1 MDIEKLP
8 QPLDTSSVSN
18 TAAAI
23 AAWCLKALVPR
34 VNELIEN
41 QQAIIKELR
50 DEQPVRDGTPGSGD
64 FSGGDGAATDP
75 DDLFATNGQATAPA
89 GEDAAQEAI
98 EGREGPTSDD
108 MQELAQLLQDL
119 DSRAAQNLGDAGLSN
134 PDALREATDEELQDV
149 SHVGEVALKQI
160 RAVYPH
166 ESDE

>member
-50 DEQPVRDGTPGSGD
+50 DEDPVRDGTPGSGS
-64 FSGGDGAATDP
+64 FSGPAEAGGDGANVSAEAV
-75 DDLFATNGQATAPA
+75 FATNG
-89 GEDAAQEAI
+89 EAAQEAI
-98 EGREGPTSDD
+98 EGREGPTSED

-134 PDALREATDEELQDV
+134 PDALRKATDEELQDV
-149 SHVGEVALKQI
+149 SHVGKVALEQI

-166 ESDE
+166 ESGE